1 MSPKSQLRHRSGYG
15 KRPHTASAWAMALAF
30 VSVSVISFAVDQAV
44 IFSSAAADGRIEFQP
59 RPISEALAEFNPV
72 RLLESLIEFGS
83 GRSDETE

>member
-1 MSPKSQLRHRSGYG
+1 MSPKSKLRRRSAYG
-15 KRPHTASAWAMALAF
+15 RRPHTASAWVMALAF

-44 IFSSAAADGRIEFQP
+44 ISSSAAAEGRIEFQSL
-59 RPISEALAEFNPV
+59 PIAETLAEFNPV